1 LLVVAAKIVKI
12 RMLSSFFNSSKPIH
26 HVIFIIML
34 GAALLT
40 LGLKMLVNVDFQV
53 ISWIFTVLMMAGLY
67 HFIVIR
73 NELTRSHSYAS
84 LVFVSLTIG
93 LLPFIFLETNIFS
106 LLFILLGLRRLM
118 SMRSGLAMVRKIFD
132 AAFFLTCAALLT
144 SGGIWLLVLVFLAI
158 LFYAPSDYRHWL
170 VPFVGSSCA
179 LVLILVVDLYIYE
192 LPVRRLFKIIDTSL
206 SWSTWENWLVY
217 LVPGLVLFLCIGSIL
232 NYLAGLLN
240 MQQRVLPR
248 FTLLAIYTLIVMVF
262 LVIKGSD
269 DVMASC
275 ILLLPIAAL
284 FLAQIIDRIER
295 VIYKELL
302 IAIPLIIGMVS
313 FMLGWGSI

>member
-1 LLVVAAKIVKI
+1 
-12 RMLSSFFNSSKPIH
+12 MLSSFFNSSKPIH
-26 HVIFIIML
+26 HVIFIVLL
-34 GAALLT
+34 GAAMLT
-40 LGLKMLVNVDFQV
+40 MGLNMAVTLDFHV
-53 ISWIFTVLMMAGLY
+53 LSWVFTILMMAGLY

-93 LLPFIFLETNIFS
+93 LLPFIYLEINGYS
-106 LLFILLGLRRLM
+106 LFMILLGLRRLM

-132 AAFFLTCAALLT
+132 AAFFLTFAALLT
-144 SGGIWLLVLVFLAI
+144 SGGIWLLILVFLAI

-170 VPFVGSSCA
+170 VPFIGSGCA
-179 LVLILVVDLYIYE
+179 LVIIWVVDLYIHE
-192 LPVRRLFKIIDTSL
+192 LPVGRLFRIMDTTF
-206 SWSTWENWLVY
+206 SWSTWGNWSVY
-217 LVPGLVLFLCIGSIL
+217 LIPGLVLFLCAGSIL

-248 FTLLAIYTLIVMVF
+248 FTLLAIYTLIVII
-262 LVIKGSD
+262 LLIIKGSD
-269 DVMASC
+269 FVLASC

-295 VIYKELL
+295 VIYREVL
-302 IAIPLIIGMVS
+302 IAIPLIVGVVS
-313 FMLGWGSI
+313 FMIGLGSI